1 MSTPSRTF
9 EWIVEHLSGNGRCVQ
24 CGGPVNI
31 WFRIL
36 GHADEH
42 AHPRVC
48 IGVLQA
54 ENTRLRAQLLKVE
67 GHLP

>member
-1 MSTPSRTF
+1 MSSRTF
-9 EWIVEHLSGNGRCVQ
+9 EWIVQYLKGGNNRCVQ
-24 CGGPVNI
+24 CGGSVSI

-42 AHPRVC
+42 YYPRVC

-54 ENTRLRAQLLKVE
+54 ENTQLRARLME
-67 GHLP
+67 CGG